1 MEKFSYE
8 TNGYNRSEVNKFVEE
23 VITQTEGIISKYK
36 AQKKEIENL
45 RQELQRYRNMEVSLK
60 DAIIRAEEAGDNI
73 KRMAREESNM
83 IVIDAKH
90 NANRIVNEALLK
102 AEKIEV
108 KAENIENN
116 MRIFKRKLKLIMEQQ
131 MAVVEEIEVLKLDMW
146 AWVPLG
152 RIHSPLN

>member
-36 AQKKEIENL
+36 AQKKEIESL

-131 MAVVEEIEVLKLDMW
+131 MAVVEEIEVLKLDD
-146 AWVPLG
+146 
-152 RIHSPLN
+152 N